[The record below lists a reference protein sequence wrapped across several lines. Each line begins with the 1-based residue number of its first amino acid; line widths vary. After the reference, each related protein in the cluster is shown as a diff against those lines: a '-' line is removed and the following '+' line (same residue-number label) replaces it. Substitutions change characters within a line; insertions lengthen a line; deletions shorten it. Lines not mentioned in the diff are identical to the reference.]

1 MYKSIFLFVLL
12 ALSGCFFS
20 VEPNHTENHSDEP
33 TTHTH
38 DTAIWIEYAAVDCD
52 YDYWGESIWYLDAD
66 IAGSYIY
73 FEDEV
78 DVGVYVDGWDYYP
91 LYSVGYGMWT
101 VTLETY
107 YYDCNDANIF
117 DFVVSDVYG
126 NYDEVTIWW

>member
-1 MYKSIFLFVLL
+1 M
-12 ALSGCFFS
+12 
-20 VEPNHTENHSDEP
+20 EPDDSRRSHSDDPFQSE
-33 TTHTH
+33 
-38 DTAIWIEYAAVDCD
+38 DTEVWVDYAAVDCD

-66 IAGSYIY
+66 IGASYVY

-78 DVGVYVDGWDYYP
+78 EVGVYVDGWEYYP

-107 YYDCNDANIF
+107 YYDCNDANVF